1 MAYLKPEQIGDY
13 EKSPE
18 WLKKWIRVFGHIW
31 PYDNRDYWGDLVFSH
46 KIQVM
51 SGDILESDSDK
62 ELTKLLDLASKIPE
76 RIIRNRVNPLRSS
89 LEDLIYTEKNAAAWK
104 KYEDGTLVDS
114 GDVAEWY
121 GQQLLSQESNNSE
134 NN

>member
-18 WLKKWIRVFGHIW
+18 WLKKWIRVFGNIW

-51 SGDILESDSDK
+51 ANKISEEDSDK
-62 ELTKLLDLASKIPE
+62 ALSKLLNQASQIPE
-76 RIIRNRVNPLRSS
+76 IIIRNRVNPLRSS
-89 LEDLIYTEKNAAAWK
+89 IESLIYTERNADAWQ
-104 KYEDGTLVDS
+104 KYEDGTLVDKD
-114 GDVAEWY
+114 DVAEWY
-121 GQQLLSQESNNSE
+121 GQQLLSQKSSE
-134 NN
+134 LET